1 MLLNILQH
9 TNHDQ
14 LDDVFAA
21 IGRGDLDVLTLT
33 EHVASDLLTE
43 QDLMFEES
51 NALERTDSGDGA
63 LIADIADMSYCISD
77 CCGPVPG
84 DEIIGVVSETDDV
97 VDIHRGD
104 CLKGPTADVLGQSVR
119 VHWRDQI
126 SRVFPV
132 KIEISAFDRPGLL
145 YEITGIFMQESTNVI
160 QMQSNTE
167 KASNRVD
174 LRMTIEVRSLNNLLR
189 NLERTECLPNI
200 RTAKLTISGP

>member
-1 MLLNILQH
+1 MFSSILQH

-21 IGRGDLDVLTLT
+21 IGRGNLDVLTLT

-63 LIADIADMSYCISD
+63 LIADIGDMSYRISD

-104 CLKGPTADVLGQSVR
+104 CLKGPTADVLGQSGR

>member
-43 QDLMFEES
+43 QDYQLTLMLEES
-51 NALERTDSGDGA
+51 NASERTDSGDGA
-63 LIADIADMSYCISD
+63 LSADIGDISYRISD

-104 CLKGPTADVLGQSVR
+104 CLKGLTADVRGQSVR

-132 KIEISAFDRPGLL
+132 NIEISAFDRPG
-145 YEITGIFMQESTNVI
+145 
-160 QMQSNTE
+160 
-167 KASNRVD
+167 
-174 LRMTIEVRSLNNLLR
+174 
-189 NLERTECLPNI
+189 
-200 RTAKLTISGP
+200 